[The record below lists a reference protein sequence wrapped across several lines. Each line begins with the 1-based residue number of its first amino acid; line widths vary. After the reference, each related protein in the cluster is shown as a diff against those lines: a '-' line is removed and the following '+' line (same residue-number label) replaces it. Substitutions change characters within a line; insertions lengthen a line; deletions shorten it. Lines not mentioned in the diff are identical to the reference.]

1 MPSSIPPGTNP
12 QSQKRVTESWVVHP
26 DGEDFQCPRSEHDLD
41 YTGPTLT
48 FSSLTKAINYATK
61 QRYPEGSLITHVIES
76 IEDDE
81 DHKTWDLKFEE
92 INPYEVRK

>member
-26 DGEDFQCPRSEHDLD
+26 DGEDFQCPRSEHDPD

-48 FSSLTKAINYATK
+48 FSSLTEANIYATK
-61 QRYPEGSLITHVIES
+61 QWYPEGSLITHVIES

-81 DHKTWDLKFEE
+81 DHNTWEYTFEE
-92 INPYEVRK
+92 IIPYEVWK